1 MKKHKAAFSR
11 EEHYDGR
18 MDAAGVLRKY
28 RAKRT
33 IATTEVGMDELCF
46 KRLTW
51 LQRSQRYT
59 KVRKGC
65 KSTQKYAPNSNL
77 RTFEY
82 LCDLD
87 PRSGVNIE
95 AGRG

>member
-1 MKKHKAAFSR
+1 MNAMLRIVVKGEGAAKVS
-11 EEHYDGR
+11 
-18 MDAAGVLRKY
+18 
-28 RAKRT
+28 
-33 IATTEVGMDELCF
+33 
-46 KRLTW
+46 
-51 LQRSQRYT
+51 

-65 KSTQKYAPNSNL
+65 KGTQKYAPNSNL